1 MASQSYQLSFGVT
14 VLVIFLCLI
23 LILVLLAA
31 GLRAIFTLAFY
42 AKHIWKSIVGDK
54 NEQDKSKFSRSRRQK
69 DFRDDYEHYADD
81 ECTDTTSDR
90 TERSS
95 DKYVQMKSKEE

>member
-42 AKHIWKSIVGDK
+42 LEHIWKSIVGDK
-54 NEQDKSKFSRSRRQK
+54 SEQGKTPSRSRRRK
-69 DFRDDYEHYADD
+69 DNYQDEYGHYADD

-90 TERSS
+90 TDRSS
-95 DKYVQMKSKEE
+95 DKYAHMKEE